1 MVELPADAAWTWLG
15 LLTTLCMEHC
25 SADITSLSST
35 LLEGVDDLSI
45 LTHLTDETLLSA
57 LAAAVDVGT
66 GKLNYLGEEGSKL
79 PIYHLLQVS
88 QRVQVDMLQ

>member
-1 MVELPADAAWTWLG
+1 MHTGDSP
-15 LLTTLCMEHC
+15 
-25 SADITSLSST
+25 LSST

-79 PIYHLLQVS
+79 PIYHL
-88 QRVQVDMLQ
+88 